1 MNKLNKL
8 ERHWVMYDVANS
20 AFVLLATTII
30 PIYFKNLASA
40 DGVANYD
47 STAYVSY
54 ASAIVT
60 LAVAILGPTIG
71 TIADT
76 RGFKKPIFTVFL
88 LMGCIGCVLMPT
100 MPNWLAFLV
109 VFIFAKIG
117 MSSSIILND
126 SMLVDVT
133 KPERMDMLSSKGY
146 AWGYIG
152 SCVPFV
158 ISLVLILQAESIGLT
173 ATTATMIA
181 FMLTAVWWFLFSLPI
196 LKSYKQLHYVEK
208 EEHAIRKSFIRL
220 GNFAKTI
227 KHKKKIYLFLFA
239 FFFYIDGVYTI
250 INLATSYGKD
260 VGITDSNLLLA
271 LLLTQVVAFP
281 CALIFGRL
289 STRFRPEQ
297 IIKVCIIGYFCIT
310 VFALQLDKTWEFW
323 LLAVAVAVFQGA
335 ILVMSRSY
343 YAKII
348 PKHESSEYFGFYDIF
363 GKGATFFGSMVMG
376 ISTQLFST
384 SRAGVAALALLFP
397 IGYYLLTRS
406 EKAEEIVYDEKIN

>member
-1 MNKLNKL
+1 
-8 ERHWVMYDVANS
+8 MYDVANS

-60 LAVAILGPTIG
+60 LAVAIIGPTIG

-76 RGFKKPIFTVFL
+76 KGFKKPIFTAFL
-88 LMGCIGCVLMPT
+88 LIGCVGCALMPI
-100 MPNWLAFLV
+100 MPNWLVFLIL
-109 VFIFAKIG
+109 FILAKIG

-158 ISLVLILQAESIGLT
+158 ISLVLILQAEAVGLT
-173 ATTATMIA
+173 ATTATIIA
-181 FMLTAVWWFLFSLPI
+181 FMLTAVWWFVFSLPI

-208 EEHAIRKSFIRL
+208 EEDAIKKSFIRL

-227 KHKKKIYLFLFA
+227 KHKKKIYLFLLA

-260 VGITDSNLLLA
+260 VGISDSNLLLA

-281 CALIFGRL
+281 CVLIFGKL
-289 STRFRPEQ
+289 STRYRPEQ
-297 IIKVCIIGYFCIT
+297 IIKVCIIGYFFIT
-310 VFALQLDKTWEFW
+310 IFALQLDKTWEFW

-335 ILVMSRSY
+335 IQAMSRSY

-348 PKHESSEYFGFYDIF
+348 PKNESSEYFGFYDIF
-363 GKGATFFGSMVMG
+363 GKGATFFGAMVMG
-376 ISTQLFST
+376 ISTQIFST
-384 SRAGVAALALLFP
+384 SRAGVAALAILFP

-406 EKAEEIVYDEKIN
+406 EKSEEIVYSEETN